1 MRARDTHI
9 SIDRRGERE
18 REREWTLLRAWARAW
33 IKWQLYDVGSVSVW
47 ICVVAQSIDWIP
59 YNGLHWMFH
68 WNSSFDRCQ
77 LKTQRYNP
85 SSNTKKYIFKKI
97 LESHTQK
104 HCEKDNQS
112 HIAQA
117 EYVHDLIKFLLK
129 IEIDFNFSV
138 Q

>member
-1 MRARDTHI
+1 MP
-9 SIDRRGERE
+9 
-18 REREWTLLRAWARAW
+18 
-33 IKWQLYDVGSVSVW
+33 IKNAT
-47 ICVVAQSIDWIP
+47 IQSQFK
-59 YNGLHWMFH
+59 H
-68 WNSSFDRCQ
+68 
-77 LKTQRYNP
+77 
-85 SSNTKKYIFKKI
+85 KKYIFKKI